1 MTQVRVYT
9 RKMVY
14 TTTIE
19 CSVERVKDGVRL
31 TCDMPHGVTSLLDPE
46 MPQLDTVAV
55 DDDQGRFVGRVRS
68 IRLEHALNRM
78 VIEAVDL
85 SEHARQCIEWPE
97 PEL

>member
-9 RKMVY
+9 RQMVY

-19 CSVERVKDGVRL
+19 CSVERVRDGVRL
-31 TCDMPHGVTSLLDPE
+31 TCNMPHGVTSLLDPE

-55 DDDQGRFVGRVRS
+55 DDGQGRFVGRVRS

-78 VIEAVDL
+78 VLEAVDL
-85 SEHARQCIEWPE
+85 SEQAIQCIEWPE
-97 PEL
+97 LEL